1 MALFSERYGYTKPAE
16 VLIREKTT
24 EEIENALCSC
34 YDMLNDY
41 IIRDISYKDE
51 AYEEMELFL
60 WMNFLNKRR
69 NDFYRDFGSHMIVA
83 TYVLKEKKYPW
94 YQKLNMVEMSV
105 KWLCKR
111 GENDQRLLNT
121 AQSFT
126 AWINHEFERLNYAY
140 RFVDKEIVEI
150 TSEEEIVSIEQA
162 IKGSENNVQLHL
174 QTALGLLAK
183 KPSGDYRNSIKESIS
198 AVEAVCRELTGKGTL
213 GDALNELEK
222 TGVVIP
228 KVMKLGFDKLYGYT
242 NNKETGIRHALM
254 DNEGSYI
261 PSSAEAV
268 LCWCRVRPL
277 STICM
282 LKERNNGWGNDY
294 YVKKL
299 IV

>member
-16 VLIREKTT
+16 VLVREKIT

-34 YDMLNDY
+34 YDMLEDY
-41 IIRDISYKDE
+41 VRKHLAYKDE
-51 AYEEMELFL
+51 TYKEMELFL

-69 NDFYRDFGSHMIVA
+69 NDFYRDFGSHVIVA
-83 TYVLKEKKYPW
+83 TCVLKEKNYTW

-105 KWLCKR
+105 KWLYDR
-111 GENDQRLLNT
+111 SDNYQRLVSAL
-121 AQSFT
+121 QSFT
-126 AWINHEFERLNYAY
+126 ALINHEFKRLNYAY

-150 TSEEEIVSIEQA
+150 TSKEEIVSIEQA
-162 IKGSENNVQLHL
+162 IKGSENNVKLHL

-198 AVEAVCRELTGKGTL
+198 AVEAVCRELTGKSTL

-254 DNEGSYI
+254 DNDGSYI
-261 PSSAEAV
+261 PSSDEAV
-268 LCWCRVRPL
+268 F
-277 STICM
+277 M
-282 LKERNNGWGNDY
+282 LVSCSAFINY
-294 YVKKL
+294 LYAKKAK
-299 IV
+299 

>member
-16 VLIREKTT
+16 VLIREKLTS
-24 EEIENALCSC
+24 EIENALCSC
-34 YDMLNDY
+34 YDRLEDHIGETY
-41 IIRDISYKDE
+41 TD
-51 AYEEMELFL
+51 MELFL
-60 WMNFLNKRR
+60 WTNYLNKRLKE
-69 NDFYRDFGSHMIVA
+69 FYLGYGVHKTVA
-83 TYVLKEKKYPW
+83 TFVLEEKKYPW

-105 KWLCKR
+105 KWLYKR
-111 GENDQRLLNT
+111 GENDQRLRNT

-126 AWINHEFERLNYAY
+126 ALINHEFERLNYAY

-162 IKGSENNVQLHL
+162 IKGSENNVKLHL

-198 AVEAVCRELTGKGTL
+198 AVEAVCRELTGKNTL

-222 TGVVIP
+222 AGVVIP
-228 KVMKLGFDKLYGYT
+228 KVMKMGIEKLYGYT

-261 PSSAEAV
+261 PSSDEAV
-268 LCWCRVRPL
+268 FILVSCSAFINYLYAKRA
-277 STICM
+277 
-282 LKERNNGWGNDY
+282 K
-294 YVKKL
+294 
-299 IV
+299 

>member
-1 MALFSERYGYTKPAE
+1 MALFSERYGYTKPAD
-16 VLIREKTT
+16 VLIREKIT

-34 YDMLNDY
+34 YDMLNDH
-41 IIRDISYKDE
+41 IRRHMSYKDE
-51 AYEEMELFL
+51 TYKEMELFL
-60 WMNFLNKRR
+60 WMNFLNKRH
-69 NDFYRDFGSHMIVA
+69 NDFYRDFGGYMIVA

-94 YQKLNMVEMSV
+94 FQKLNMVEMSV
-105 KWLCKR
+105 KWFYKKR
-111 GENDQRLLNT
+111 GENDQRLFNA

-126 AWINHEFERLNYAY
+126 ALINHEFERLNYAY

-150 TSEEEIVSIEQA
+150 TSKEEIVSIEQA
-162 IKGSENNVQLHL
+162 IKDSENNVKLHL

-198 AVEAVCRELTGKGTL
+198 AVEAVCRELTGKSTL

-254 DNEGSYI
+254 DNDGSYI
-261 PSSAEAV
+261 PSSDEAV
-268 LCWCRVRPL
+268 F
-277 STICM
+277 M
-282 LKERNNGWGNDY
+282 LVSCSAFINY
-294 YVKKL
+294 LYAKKAK
-299 IV
+299 